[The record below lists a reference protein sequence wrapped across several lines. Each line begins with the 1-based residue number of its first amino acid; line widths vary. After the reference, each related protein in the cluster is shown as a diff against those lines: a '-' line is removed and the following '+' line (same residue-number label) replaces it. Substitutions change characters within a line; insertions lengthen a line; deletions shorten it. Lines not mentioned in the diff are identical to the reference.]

1 MIKFKLFSTKSE
13 SMQKMIDLL
22 SSVTLG
28 NCMYKEA
35 DNSTILCKVTDDV
48 KEYNLRALVMTE
60 DNLWRVERLSS
71 SLPTNEPTRSYAITL
86 CELIDAF
93 DGKGYSEGIEF
104 ITKLSKKE

>member
-13 SMQKMIDLL
+13 TMQKMIDAL

-48 KEYNLRALVMTE
+48 KEYNLRALVMTK
-60 DNLWRVERLSS
+60 DNVWKVETLNSNF
-71 SLPTNEPTRSYAITL
+71 PTNEPTRSYAVTL

-93 DGKGYSEGIEF
+93 DGKGYRDGIEF
-104 ITKLSKKE
+104 INRLSKKE